1 MTDGRKTLLE
11 FFNLCTF
18 PGTSIPGVKSSCR
31 I

>member
-1 MTDGRKTLLE
+1 MTEGRKTLPE
-11 FFNLCTF
+11 FFNLSSF